1 MRRFGSL
8 LTECAR
14 KSQVPAGGALAVD
27 REDIFP
33 AGDHGNGTAPSHRNS
48 SGEVTEIP
56 RGPAVIATGPLTSEA
71 LSEQIQRL
79 CGGSLSF
86 FDAAAPIVTREKP

>member
-27 REDIFP
+27 RRIFRL
-33 AGDHGNGTAPSHRNS
+33 ATMEMERHPSS
-48 SGEVTEIP
+48 KFIGE
-56 RGPAVIATGPLTSEA
+56 R
-71 LSEQIQRL
+71 
-79 CGGSLSF
+79 
-86 FDAAAPIVTREKP
+86 